1 MSKNTQTKKSAT
13 RSGRSGTGRRATVK
27 DFCTAME
34 SIAPTGLAQNWDNV
48 GLLVGDPAAPMR
60 RIMVCID
67 LTPAVVDEGIRKKTN
82 LILAYHP
89 PIFKP
94 FSTLHADS
102 SDMEAV
108 VFRCIQNGMAIYSTH
123 TALDAAEGGTNDV
136 IAALCGISE
145 TQPLEYVDEPGVHEL
160 KLITFVPAD
169 RADPIAEALFAAGA
183 GRIGNYDKCSYRIPG
198 QGTFF
203 GGESTNPSVG
213 RRGRLERVDEIRLET
228 VVPATKLPAVV
239 NALMTAHPYDEP
251 AFDLYPL
258 KPRPVRGI
266 GRLGKLP
273 RTLSLSSLAGKLKK
287 TMGAG
292 GVQIVGAPGRALDRA
307 IIVVGAAGSLPFR
320 IPLRSKDVIITGE
333 IRHHDALTIERRGCS
348 AIALGHWTS
357 ERPVL
362 APLTQRIKAALP
374 GVDIHVSRSDREPF
388 RVV

>member
-1 MSKNTQTKKSAT
+1 MSKNTQTKKIST
-13 RSGRSGTGRRATVK
+13 RSGRSGAGRRATVK
-27 DFCTAME
+27 DFCIAME
-34 SIAPTGLAQNWDNV
+34 SIAPTGLAQSWDNV
-48 GLLVGDPAAPMR
+48 GLLVGDPAAPIR
-60 RIMVCID
+60 RIMACID
-67 LTPAVVDEGIRKKTN
+67 LTPAVVDEGIRKKAD

-94 FSTLHADS
+94 VSTLRADS
-102 SDMEAV
+102 PDMNAV
-108 VFRCIQNGMAIYSTH
+108 VFRSIQNGMAIYSTH

-160 KLITFVPAD
+160 KLVTFVPAD
-169 RADPIAEALFAAGA
+169 RVDPIAEALFAAGA

-228 VVPATKLPAVV
+228 VIPATKLPAVV

-258 KPRPVRGI
+258 KPQPVRGI

-287 TMGAG
+287 AMGAG
-292 GVQIVGAPGRALDRA
+292 GVQIVGTPGRSVDRA

-320 IPLRSKDVIITGE
+320 IPLRSRDVIITGE
-333 IRHHDALTIERRGCS
+333 IRHHDALTIERRDCS

-374 GVDIHVSRSDREPF
+374 GINIHVSRSDREPF